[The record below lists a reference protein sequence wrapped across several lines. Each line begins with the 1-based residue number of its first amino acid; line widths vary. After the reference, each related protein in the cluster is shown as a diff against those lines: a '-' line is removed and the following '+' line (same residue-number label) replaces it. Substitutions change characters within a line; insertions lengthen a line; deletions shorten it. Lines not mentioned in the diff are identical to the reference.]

1 MSDKIT
7 VDVAVLAT
15 EGYAELVELSKGP
28 NLKKVLVTR
37 VKGGPIYG
45 GMYYVPEHKQWG
57 WRSVDGSCIN
67 LNLLTAT
74 AALLRHLNE
83 ERKVG

>member
-1 MSDKIT
+1 MSDAA
-7 VDVAVLAT
+7 VDEKVVAT
-15 EGYAELVELSKGP
+15 EGYAELVELSRGP
-28 NLKKVLVTR
+28 ESKKVLVTR

-57 WRSVDGSCIN
+57 FRSVDGSCVN

-74 AALLRHLNE
+74 AALLKHLNE
-83 ERKVG
+83 NRSGG